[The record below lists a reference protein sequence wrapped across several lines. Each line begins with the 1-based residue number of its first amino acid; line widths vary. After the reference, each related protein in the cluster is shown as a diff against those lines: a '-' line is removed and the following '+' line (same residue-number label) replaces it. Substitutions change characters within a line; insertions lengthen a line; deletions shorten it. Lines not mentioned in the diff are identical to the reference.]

1 MFERNLRTF
10 YPIEKPMWNVLSPV
24 NVEIVTMVNNKMRI
38 PAQPAT
44 HSGIKPITV
53 PVNTPVNDAVVAATA
68 SQAQTPTSKYG
79 KSVNILRQVIGGEL
93 RRLRLE
99 QGRTLREVSGSA
111 QVSLGYLSEVE
122 RGQKEPSSELLN
134 SICGALDT
142 PLSHLLANVTMEVA
156 KQEVANKPMSTTGI
170 SKKSVTVAA

>member
-1 MFERNLRTF
+1 MLKKNSQTITHQV
-10 YPIEKPMWNVLSPV
+10 YASP
-24 NVEIVTMVNNKMRI
+24 
-38 PAQPAT
+38 
-44 HSGIKPITV
+44 
-53 PVNTPVNDAVVAATA
+53 
-68 SQAQTPTSKYG
+68 SQAQMPETKYG
-79 KSVNILRQVIGGEL
+79 KSVTILRQVIGSEL

-134 SICGALDT
+134 AICSALET
-142 PLSHLLANVTMEVA
+142 PLSQLLAAVAMDVA
-156 KQEVANKPMSTTGI
+156 KVETSPKPINTTGI

>member
-1 MFERNLRTF
+1 MSHLD
-10 YPIEKPMWNVLSPV
+10 
-24 NVEIVTMVNNKMRI
+24 VEMDTMVNNKIKI
-38 PAQPAT
+38 PAQQAT
-44 HSGIKPITV
+44 Q
-53 PVNTPVNDAVVAATA
+53 AATGA
-68 SQAQTPTSKYG
+68 AASPSQAQSTTTKYG

-134 SICGALDT
+134 SICAALDT

-156 KQEVANKPMSTTGI
+156 KREVANKPMNTAGI
-170 SKKSVTVAA
+170 SKNSVTVAA